1 MQRTVREVE
10 GKDHIVSIPVFHDT
24 TAQGDVKVFPLS
36 LAQEGLWILDQ
47 LKSDSPLNTLAT
59 TVHISRALNTQVLA
73 RSFNALVQR
82 HDALRTTFRVVGG
95 QPQQVVLPS
104 LSLPLPVVDLQALPQ
119 AQREV
124 EVQRLVTDEMQRPFD
139 LSQGPLVR
147 ASLLQL
153 GAEEHMLRLC
163 MHRIICDE
171 RSMEVCLRELSGL
184 YEAYSNGQSSPL
196 PESPLPYAHFAQR
209 QQAWLKGETAAAQ
222 LRYWKL
228 QLAESP
234 AGLELPTDR
243 PRLLVPTLRSS
254 SYDLALPG
262 ALSGALKALSQCE
275 EVSLDTILVAAL
287 QILLHRYSGQE
298 DLLIGTV
305 TAGRTQA
312 ESEVVVG
319 LFENMLVLRTTLSGS
334 LPVRELLGLVRQVM
348 LEAQAHEELPF
359 EYLVKELHPT
369 RALDHNPFFQV
380 MLTLAPPPPT
390 LPSGWTVTRTEGR
403 MATPRYDLSL
413 NVEERSEGLLVRF
426 EYSNDLFD
434 KTTIVRLAGHWQ
446 ALLEGV
452 VSDPEQPL
460 ASLPI
465 LTEHERHRLLVEW
478 NAPQVEYFQNRCV
491 HELFEEQ
498 VERTPEAVAVVCEER
513 SLTYSELNR
522 RANQLAHHL
531 HQLGVRAEVP
541 VGICLE
547 RSPEMVIGLLGILKA
562 GGTHVPMDPTQP
574 AERITFMAEDT
585 GMPVL
590 LTQQHL
596 LARFPESHPQLV
608 CLDADW
614 ATISQHPATNP
625 VDVVKGEHLAYVMYT
640 SGSTGQPKGV
650 LVEHHA
656 LAAHCGAIIEA
667 QELNANDCTLQFN
680 SFTFD
685 ASLEQILPPLLVGAR
700 LLLRGPE
707 VWSPADLLHRVKEHQ
722 LTVITMPC
730 DYWHEVILE
739 WAAAPEQLAGQRLR
753 LVIAGG
759 DRLPPEAVQLWR
771 QSPLRSAR
779 LFNVYGPTEATIT
792 TTVFD
797 IPRHVEQH
805 HLEANIPIGRPLPNR
820 TVYILDKAGQPV
832 PEGAVGELHIGGESL
847 ARGYLNHPALTAER
861 FIPDPFSQ
869 QPQARLYKTG
879 DLARYLPGGIIEFLG
894 RADHQIKIRG
904 YRVELGEIEAAIKLH
919 PAVHQTLVVAC
930 EDVPGVKRLV
940 AYVVPQPAQE
950 TSQLVAQLRSLLKE
964 HLPDYMMPVAFV
976 LLEGFP
982 LNASGKV
989 DRHALPLPDFTEN
1002 ERQEHFVAPRTALE
1016 EIVAGTWT
1024 EVLGIEQVGIHDDF
1038 FALGGHSLL
1047 AMKVTSRLQRLLQ
1060 VHVPLHRF
1068 FEAPTVAQL
1077 TQTISRLQ
1085 VTHSQSHQ
1093 LVLRKLAQEA
1103 YGLQASGAVSTS
1115 EQALHAFPA
1124 SPTQEGLWFLQQL
1137 DPESVAYNMYV
1148 ILRVRKL
1155 LDVEAL
1161 KRSLNALVQRHDALR
1176 TTFGTQ
1182 EGKLV
1187 QLIAPVPTL
1196 ALPVLDLQHLPAH
1209 EGEAEAQR
1217 LASMEARRPFDLT
1230 QGPLLR
1236 TTLVRLAPEESLLLL
1251 TVHHIVADGWSLNVL
1266 LPELCS
1272 LYEAFTSGQP
1282 SPLPDLPLQYTDF
1295 AVWQREQLQGEQY
1308 AEQLA
1313 YWEQQL
1319 AGAPEVLE
1327 LPIARPRPAQLS
1339 PRGATYSL
1347 TLPQTLTDELRY
1359 LSRQQEGTL
1368 YITLVAAFQALLYR
1382 YTGQEDLVIGTI
1394 TANRTQAE
1402 TEALVGFLI
1411 NTLVLRTDLSGDPS
1425 FVALLARV
1433 REAVL
1438 TAQAH
1443 QELPFASLVKAIR
1456 PDRQAGHNP
1465 LFQVMIRFDTPPAS
1479 LPEGWEPVD
1488 LGNLS
1493 ATAQFE
1499 LSLEVQEGPE
1509 GLKCHF
1515 EYSTDL
1521 FDEATI
1527 ARLAGHWQVLL
1538 AGIVANPNLPMSTLP
1553 LLTEQERQQI
1563 LVEWNTTQTEYP
1575 LEQSLHQL
1583 FETQVERTPEAV
1595 AVVCEGEQ
1603 LSYQELNAR
1612 ANRLAHQLRERGIG
1626 PERLVALLAERSIPF
1641 LISILAIFKTGGAYL
1656 PLDPHHPV
1664 ARLGQVIE
1672 NSRCSIVLATRAFAS
1687 TLAQGLE
1694 GVPDELCPE
1703 PLYYEEML
1711 QASQHEENFPVCST
1725 PRDLAYVIYT
1735 SGSTGMPKG
1744 AMVEQRGMLN
1754 HLHVKIDAL
1763 ALTAGDRV
1771 AQTASQCFDISVWQF
1786 LAALLVG
1793 GSVQI
1798 YPDEVAHDPVQLLT
1812 EVERHRV
1819 SILETVPSLLR
1830 AMLDADEIEAAS
1842 RPKLGA
1848 LRWLVPTGEALAVE
1862 LCRRWLSTYPHVPLL
1877 NAYGPTECSDDVTH
1891 YAIYEAP
1898 DEMTSSIPI
1907 GRAIPNMRL
1916 YILDHHREPLP
1927 IGVGGELYVGGIGVG
1942 RGYLGDERRTAE
1954 AFVSDPFGSEDGAR
1968 LYKTG
1973 DLARYLPDGN
1983 IEFLGRLDFQVKL
1996 RGFRI
2001 ELGEIEAAFTQH
2013 PAVRQ
2018 AVVVVREDTPG
2029 DKRLVVYVELQKEQ
2043 SATAAELKSHVM
2055 KQVPAYMVPSA
2066 FMLLEKLPLSSNGK
2080 VDRRALPAPEQDR
2093 SAVEESYVAPR
2104 LPAEEQLVQ
2113 IWEELLEV
2121 RPIGIKDD
2129 FFALGGDSLLAVRL
2143 FDRITQVCG
2152 KKLPLST
2159 LFAGATIEH
2168 LAKILMGESKVALP
2182 VATKTDGRAPLV
2194 VVQKGKSRQPFFYLH
2209 GEWKGGG
2216 LYSRELARYL
2226 GPEQPFYLLEP
2237 YKFEGLVVPP
2247 TFEEMAAAHLE
2258 AMRSVQAEGPY
2269 FLSGYCNGG
2278 LLAYEIARQLEAQ
2291 GLVVGLVLLMD
2302 PDFPARHG
2310 LTRTVVSRVCTLLRL
2325 GQEKQFE
2332 WYLRLQHVYRYL
2344 RFAHYRRSTNAELLG
2359 YVEQG
2364 EESAGKD
2371 SKAGPAP
2378 LGLRLKALLP
2388 RVETLRQNWSNIYD
2402 WLVANYTPS
2411 LYPGK
2416 ITFFWTSEEPRR
2428 SDGWQKVMKAK
2439 EGEVE
2444 IYINP
2449 GNHISGRTE
2458 YLPVLAERLRECLNK
2473 ARETAVMQEES

>member
-1 MQRTVREVE
+1 M
-10 GKDHIVSIPVFHDT
+10 
-24 TAQGDVKVFPLS
+24 S

-47 LKSDSPLNTLAT
+47 LKPDSALTTLAT
-59 TVHISRALNTQVLA
+59 TVHISRALNSQVLV
-73 RSFNALVQR
+73 RSLNALVQR
-82 HDALRTTFRVVGG
+82 HDALRTTFQVIEG
-95 QPQQVVLPS
+95 QPQQVIAS
-104 LSLPLPVVDLQALPQ
+104 NLSLPLPVVDLQALP
-119 AQREV
+119 
-124 EVQRLVTDEMQRPFD
+124 EVQREAEAQRLATEEMRRPFD

-153 GAEEHMLRLC
+153 GAEEHILLLC
-163 MHRIICDE
+163 MHRIICD
-171 RSMEVCLRELSGL
+171 RWAMGLCLRELTSL

-196 PESPLPYAHFAQR
+196 PEPSLPYAHFAQR
-209 QQAWLKGETAAAQ
+209 QQEWLKGETAAAQ
-222 LRYWKL
+222 LSYWKL
-228 QLAESP
+228 QLAQIP
-234 AGLELPTDR
+234 ARLDLPTDR
-243 PRLLVPTLRSS
+243 PPLLGPTLRIS

-262 ALSGALKALSQCE
+262 ALSEALKALSQRE
-275 EVSLDTILVAAL
+275 EVSLDMILVTAL

-298 DLLIGTV
+298 DLLIGTI

-312 ESEVVVG
+312 ESEAVIG
-319 LFENMLVLRTTLSGS
+319 LFENMLALRTTLSGN
-334 LPVRELLGLVRQVM
+334 LPFHELLGLVRKVILQ
-348 LEAQAHEELPF
+348 AHAHEELPF

-369 RALDHNPFFQV
+369 SALDHHPFFQV
-380 MLTLAPPPPT
+380 MLTLAPPLPT
-390 LPSGWTVTRTEGR
+390 LLSGWLVTRMEGG
-403 MATPRYDLSL
+403 MGILQSALSL

-426 EYSNDLFD
+426 AYSNDLFSEA
-434 KTTIVRLAGHWQ
+434 TIVRLAGHWQ
-446 ALLEGV
+446 TLLEGV
-452 VSDPEQPL
+452 VAGPEQPL
-460 ASLPI
+460 SSLPL
-465 LTEHERHRLLVEW
+465 LTEQERHQLLVEW
-478 NAPQVEYFQNRCV
+478 NTPQVEYFQGRCV

-498 VERTPEAVAVVCEER
+498 VERTPEAVAVVCEEQQ
-513 SLTYSELNR
+513 LTYGELNQ
-522 RANQLAHHL
+522 RANHLAHHL
-531 HQLGVRAEVP
+531 RQLGVRAEVP
-541 VGICLE
+541 VGICVE

-562 GGTHVPMDPTQP
+562 GGIHVPMDPTQP

-596 LARFPESHPQLV
+596 LVRFPGSYPQLV

-625 VDVVKGEHLAYVMYT
+625 VDVVKGEHLAYVIYT
-640 SGSTGQPKGV
+640 SGSSGKPKGV
-650 LVEHHA
+650 LVEHQA

-685 ASLEQILPPLLVGAR
+685 ASLEQILPPLLVGAQ
-700 LLLRGPE
+700 LVLRGPE
-707 VWSPADLLHRVKEHQ
+707 IWSPADLLHRVKAHQ

-730 DYWHEVILE
+730 DYWHEVISE

-792 TTVFD
+792 TTIFD
-797 IPRHVEQH
+797 VPRHVEQH

-832 PEGAVGELHIGGESL
+832 PEGVVGELHIGGELL
-847 ARGYLNHPALTAER
+847 ARGYLNHPELTAR
-861 FIPDPFSQ
+861 CFIPDPFSQ

-894 RADHQIKIRG
+894 RVDQQIKIRG
-904 YRVELGEIEAAIKLH
+904 YRAEPGEIEAAIKLH
-919 PAVHQTLVVAC
+919 PAVHQTLVVAR

-950 TSQLVAQLRSLLKE
+950 TSQLVAQLRSQLKE
-964 HLPDYMMPVAFV
+964 HLPDYMMPSAFV
-976 LLEGFP
+976 LLEAFP
-982 LNASGKV
+982 FNASGKV
-989 DRHALPLPDFTEN
+989 DRHALPMPDFTQY

-1024 EVLGIEQVGIHDDF
+1024 EVLGIEQVGVHDDF

-1047 AMKVTSRLQRLLQ
+1047 AMQVTSRLQRLLQ

-1077 TQTISRLQ
+1077 TQTISHLQ

-1093 LVLRKLAQEA
+1093 LVPRKLSRDA
-1103 YGLQASGAVSTS
+1103 YRLPATGAVSTS
-1115 EQALHAFPA
+1115 EQVLYAFPA

-1148 ILRVRKL
+1148 VLRVRNL

-1161 KRSLNALVQRHDALR
+1161 ERSLNALVQRHDALR

-1187 QLIAPVPTL
+1187 QLIAPVLTL
-1196 ALPVLDLQHLPAH
+1196 TLPVLDLQHLSEH
-1209 EGEAEAQR
+1209 EREAEAQR
-1217 LASMEARRPFDLT
+1217 LASVEARRPFDLA

-1236 TTLVRLAPEESLLLL
+1236 TTLLRLAPEESLLLL

-1266 LPELCS
+1266 LPELSS

-1282 SPLPDLPLQYTDF
+1282 SPLPELPLQYTDF
-1295 AVWQREQLQGEQY
+1295 AVWQREQLQGKQY

-1327 LPIARPRPAQLS
+1327 LPIARSRTTQLS
-1339 PRGATYSL
+1339 SRGTTYSL
-1347 TLPQTLTDELRY
+1347 TLPQTLTDDLRY
-1359 LSRQQEGTL
+1359 LSRQQGGTL
-1368 YITLVAAFQALLYR
+1368 YMTLVAAFQALLYR

-1394 TANRTQAE
+1394 AANRTLAE

-1411 NTLVLRTDLSGDPS
+1411 NTLVLRTDLSGNPS
-1425 FVALLARV
+1425 FAALLARV

-1443 QELPFASLVKAIR
+1443 QELPFTSLVKAIR
-1456 PDRQAGHNP
+1456 PGRQAGHNP
-1465 LFQVMIRFDTPPAS
+1465 LFQVMIRFDTPLAG

-1488 LGNLS
+1488 LGNLT

-1499 LSLEVQEGPE
+1499 LSLEAQEGPE
-1509 GLKCHF
+1509 GLRCHF

-1538 AGIVANPNLPMSTLP
+1538 AGIVANPSLPMSNLP
-1553 LLTEQERQQI
+1553 LLTEQERQQL
-1563 LVEWNTTQTEYP
+1563 LVEWNATQTAYP

-1583 FETQVERTPEAV
+1583 FEAQVERAPEAV

-1603 LSYQELNAR
+1603 LSYQELNAH
-1612 ANRLAHQLRERGIG
+1612 ANRLAHQLRERGVG
-1626 PERLVALLAERSIPF
+1626 PERLVALLAERSIPL
-1641 LISILAIFKTGGAYL
+1641 LISILAVFKAGGAYL

-1664 ARLGQVIE
+1664 TRLRQVIE
-1672 NSRCSIVLATRAFAS
+1672 RSRCSIVLTTTAFAS
-1687 TLAQGLE
+1687 TLAQALE
-1694 GVPDELCPE
+1694 GVPGELCPE
-1703 PLYYEEML
+1703 SLYYEELL
-1711 QASQHEENFPVCST
+1711 QVSQSEENFPVCST

-1735 SGSTGMPKG
+1735 SGSTGIPKG
-1744 AMVEQRGMLN
+1744 AMIEQRGMLN
-1754 HLHVKIDAL
+1754 HLYAKIDAL
-1763 ALTAGDRV
+1763 TLTAGDRI

-1812 EVERHRV
+1812 EVERHEV

-1830 AMLDADEIEAAS
+1830 AMLDADEIKAAG
-1842 RPKLGA
+1842 RVKLRA
-1848 LRWLVPTGEALAVE
+1848 LRWLVPTGEALAIE
-1862 LCRRWLSTYPHVPLL
+1862 LCRRWLSIYPHVPLL

-1916 YILDHHREPLP
+1916 YVLDRCLEPQP
-1927 IGVGGELYVGGIGVG
+1927 IGVSGELYVGGIGVG
-1942 RGYLGDERRTAE
+1942 RGYLGDELRTAE
-1954 AFVSDPFGSEDGAR
+1954 AFVSDPFVSEDGAR

-2001 ELGEIEAAFTQH
+2001 ELGEIEAVLNQH
-2013 PAVRQ
+2013 PAVQQ
-2018 AVVVVREDTPG
+2018 AVVVAREDTPG
-2029 DKRLVVYVELQKEQ
+2029 DERLVAYVELQKEQ
-2043 SATAAELKSHVM
+2043 SATAAELKSLVM

-2066 FMLLEKLPLSSNGK
+2066 FMLLERLPSTANGK
-2080 VDRRALPAPEQDR
+2080 LDRRALPAPEPGR
-2093 SAVEESYVAPR
+2093 SVVEESYVAPN
-2104 LPAEEQLVQ
+2104 LPEEQQLVQ
-2113 IWEELLEV
+2113 IWEELLRV

-2129 FFALGGDSLLAVRL
+2129 FFELGGDSLLAVRL

-2159 LFAGATIEH
+2159 LFSGATIEH
-2168 LAKILMGESKVALP
+2168 LAKILMGESKVTLP
-2182 VATKTDGRAPLV
+2182 VATKTNGRAPLV
-2194 VVQKGKSRQPFFYLH
+2194 LVQEGGSRQPFFYLH

-2237 YKFEGLVVPP
+2237 YKFEGLAVPP

-2291 GLVVGLVLLMD
+2291 GLEVGLVLLMD

-2310 LTRTVVSRVCTLLRL
+2310 LARTVISRVCTLLRL
-2325 GQEKQFE
+2325 RQEKQFE
-2332 WYLRLQHVYRYL
+2332 LYLSLQHVYRYL

-2364 EESAGKD
+2364 EPGGRD
-2371 SKAGPAP
+2371 SKAGSVSS
-2378 LGLRLKALLP
+2378 GFRLKALLP

-2402 WLVANYTPS
+2402 WLVANYTPG

-2449 GNHISGRTE
+2449 GNHISGRTK
-2458 YLPVLAERLRECLNK
+2458 YLPMLAQRLRECLDK
-2473 ARETAVMQEES
+2473 AQAVQI